1 MGLSTEGYS
10 LTPRYI
16 YPTAPKMRM
25 SSVITVANTGRRMES
40 SEMFMSV
47 KTEIGKR
54 KSENLFFDRLFLTF
68 YGFILDVIVAVC

>member
-10 LTPRYI
+10 LTPRYM

-54 KSENLFFDRLFLTF
+54 KSENYSLIGCSLRFTVLYLM
-68 YGFILDVIVAVC
+68 LL